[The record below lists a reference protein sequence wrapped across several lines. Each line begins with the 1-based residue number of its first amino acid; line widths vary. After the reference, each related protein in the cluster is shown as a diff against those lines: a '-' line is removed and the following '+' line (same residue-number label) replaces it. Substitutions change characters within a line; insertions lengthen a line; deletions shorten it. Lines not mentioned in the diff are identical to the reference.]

1 MNLARRGST
10 IKPPRKRAK
19 SSSKKSATNSI
30 VELVP
35 ATGSMTSSTSTKTA
49 GPGRYAIEVHE
60 ARVEFDDDFSELTL
74 RRVLGMLR
82 SC

>member
-1 MNLARRGST
+1 
-10 IKPPRKRAK
+10 
-19 SSSKKSATNSI
+19 
-30 VELVP
+30 
-35 ATGSMTSSTSTKTA
+35 MTSSTSTKTA